1 MKYIFIILLPS
12 FLFANTPLEN
22 QDFDIKKFSGLWYE
36 IARVE
41 NSFQTSCVASSV
53 EYILQNDDSYD
64 VYNRCFEKEL
74 DGKLIQYNG
83 IAIKIEENNTS
94 KLKMRYFLFFTQEYN
109 IIYINDYKTA
119 VVSNDDFS
127 NVWIM
132 SRTPFINENE
142 LQLILE
148 KLKTKMNT
156 SDLLFTKLHSKGKY
170 KWK

>member
-156 SDLLFTKLHSKGKY
+156 SDLLFTKLHPKGKY